1 MIFNV
6 PEKMLLKIFQYRGEK
21 VAGGGGAGGGR
32 N

>member
-6 PEKMLLKIFQYRGEK
+6 PEKMLLKIFRYRGEK
-21 VAGGGGAGGGR
+21 MARGGGAGEGR